1 MKSFFSTGIRH
12 MLLSTFFFS
21 VMNFFIKKAAN
32 IPAMEVV
39 FFRSFIALVIGLV
52 MLRQAKESWVGSHR
66 GLLLARGIFG
76 TLALF
81 SFFITLREMPLG
93 SAVTIQYLS
102 PIFTTIIA
110 IFILQEKVKPMQWL
124 FFAISFAGIL
134 LIKGFDS
141 RISLLYL
148 GVGIF
153 SAVASGFAY
162 NMVRSLKGK
171 EHPVLV
177 VVHFQLIG
185 AVLGGVYCLFHW
197 QTPQGWEWI
206 YLLIV
211 GVMTHLGQINLTKAL
226 QLEKIATVSIY
237 NYLGIFYALF
247 FGYFFFDETY
257 GVAALLG
264 MALVL
269 TGVVINFYYHQRL
282 GRTTAASV
290 QP

>member
-1 MKSFFSTGIRH
+1 MKPFISVGIRH
-12 MLLSTFFFS
+12 MLLSTFYFS
-21 VMNFFIKKAAN
+21 IMNFFIKKAAN

-39 FFRSFIALVIGLV
+39 FFRSFVALVIGLFL
-52 MLRQAKESWVGSHR
+52 LRKANESWVGSHR

-81 SFFITLREMPLG
+81 SFFITLRQMPLG

-110 IFILQEKVKPMQWL
+110 IFLLKENVMPLQWL
-124 FFAISFAGIL
+124 FFAISFLGIL
-134 LIKGFDS
+134 MIKGFDS
-141 RISLLYL
+141 RVSVTYL

-185 AVLGGVYCLFHW
+185 AVLGGIYTIFHW
-197 QTPQGWEWI
+197 QTPTLLEWA
-206 YLLIV
+206 YLIII

-247 FGYFFFDETY
+247 YGYFFFDESY

-269 TGVVINFYYHQRL
+269 TGVLINFYYHQKL
-282 GRTTAASV
+282 GRTTTASV
-290 QP
+290 HR

>member
-1 MKSFFSTGIRH
+1 MKSLFSTGIRH
-12 MLLSTFFFS
+12 MLLSTFFFA

-110 IFILQEKVKPMQWL
+110 IFILQEKVKPMQGL

-171 EHPVLV
+171 EHPC
-177 VVHFQLIG
+177 F
-185 AVLGGVYCLFHW
+185 GGGSLSVNRSSVRW
-197 QTPQGWEWI
+197 R
-206 YLLIV
+206 LLSFSLAN
-211 GVMTHLGQINLTKAL
+211 TA
-226 QLEKIATVSIY
+226 
-237 NYLGIFYALF
+237 
-247 FGYFFFDETY
+247 
-257 GVAALLG
+257 
-264 MALVL
+264 
-269 TGVVINFYYHQRL
+269 RL
-282 GRTTAASV
+282 GVDILIDCRRDDSSWSN
-290 QP
+290 QPH